1 MSDNNV
7 YSTPQAQLVEQV
19 DDSEKPLASRWARL
33 GASIIDSIIM
43 MVIVIPVMYFT
54 GGFDGIME
62 GRQPGFVYSLGMA
75 VLGIIVFFAINYR
88 YLIANGQTVG
98 KKVLE
103 IKIVD
108 LNGNV
113 PVFQPQLV
121 IRYAVYMLPGQI
133 PVVGQIFSIIN
144 ILFIFGKEK
153 RCIHDLVAKTKVVKC

>member
-144 ILFIFGKEK
+144 IL
-153 RCIHDLVAKTKVVKC
+153 